1 MFKKKNMS
9 PAKTGLLLSGGGAR
23 AAYQVGVLKAIS
35 ELCPDEDGHP
45 FKIISGTSAGSINA
59 IALASYKG
67 SFSDSVQRML
77 GVWENFELNHVFK
90 SDSKSLIYRM
100 FRWLKARLLPFG
112 LGGKAPTSILDNSPL
127 RKLLSDNIDFSQ
139 ISKQVLSGDIEAISI
154 NASSYST
161 GQSVSFYESHA
172 NIEPWQRAY
181 RSGVEQRI
189 TLDMLM
195 ASSSIPLLF
204 PPVEIDGHYYGDG
217 SMRQNT
223 PLSPLVHF
231 KAKKIMIIGVR
242 KRNKPTVIPKQ
253 TKPSL
258 AQISG
263 FILDTL
269 FLNSL
274 DSDIERLT
282 RVNQLIKDNPKQN
295 EKFQPIEHIIISP
308 SKDIGTI
315 AQEKFTTLPFGFRTA
330 LKILGIHKSGGKGLT
345 SYLMFNKEFCNTLID
360 LGYQDAKDREEEI
373 KSFLEIEC

>member
-35 ELCPDEDGHP
+35 ELCPDEDSHP
-45 FKIISGTSAGSINA
+45 FKIISGTAAGSINA

-67 SFSDSVQRML
+67 SFSDSVKRML

-90 SDSKSLIYRM
+90 SDTKSLVYRM

-112 LGGKAPTSILDNSPL
+112 LGGEAPTSILDNSPL

-139 ISKQVLSGDIEAISI
+139 VSKQVLSGEIEAISI

-161 GQSVSFYESHA
+161 GQSVSFYESHG

-181 RSGVEQRI
+181 RCGIE
-189 TLDMLM
+189 
-195 ASSSIPLLF
+195 IPLLF
-204 PPVEIDGHYYGDG
+204 PPVEIEGQYYGDG

-242 KRNKPTVIPKQ
+242 KRNKPTKIPKQ

-263 FILDTL
+263 FVLDTL

-282 RVNQLIKDNPKQN
+282 RINQLIKDNPKQN

-315 AQEKFTTLPFGFRTA
+315 AEEKFTTLPFGFRTA
-330 LKILGIHKSGGKGLT
+330 LKILGVYKSGGKGLT

-360 LGYQDAKDREEEI
+360 LGYQDAKNREEEI
-373 KSFLEIEC
+373 KQFLEIEC